1 MASCRCHLITGLA
14 ATAVLTGLVNVAPA
28 VADSSPPGLEPSP
41 KRSASPSSE
50 PPTRVP
56 DPAHRLGKSWKTSAD
71 RAVTTAADSAGLKV
85 LAADSKDAYQW
96 RTVATLAEPG
106 MPADSWIGN
115 FCVMDR
121 DHAAV
126 VYAPRTFTNKP
137 DLMQGGAFTAVVD
150 LKSGQVTKLPFT
162 GSLAYFDP
170 SCNPETRTAAFT
182 AFRDSKT
189 RLITVDTSGKT
200 TTDTAV
206 TGQITSAVP
215 TKDGLVAAH
224 GRHLVHVDPKN
235 RNVRRLAAA
244 KGVPFDIRPTRT
256 GIAFLDRSGNNTA
269 RAKLWKGRG
278 TPSTLAS
285 GKLGDLALDR
295 AVEAGRSSPG
305 ARRTR
310 SSRAPR
316 WRAWTFRR
324 IRMCPATAGW
334 PSTPCSCPACVRTW
348 TGSGTRARVSPGPNP
363 RPGRARLRT
372 PRTGIPRR
380 RPSPV
385 SRRQPVRRSP
395 RR

>member
-1 MASCRCHLITGLA
+1 MRVHRLARGIAGLA
-14 ATAVLTGLVNVAPA
+14 ATAALTGLVHVAPA
-28 VADSSPPGLEPSP
+28 VADTSPPGSNPSP
-41 KRSASPSSE
+41 KPSANPSSE

-56 DPAHRLGKSWKTSAD
+56 DPGHKLGKNWKTSAD
-71 RAVTTAADSAGLKV
+71 RAVTTAADSGGLKV
-85 LAADSKDAYQW
+85 LVADSKDAYQW

-115 FCVMDR
+115 SCVIDHA
-121 DHAAV
+121 HAAV

-189 RLITVDTSGKT
+189 RLITVDTRGKT
-200 TTDTAV
+200 TTDTTV

-224 GRHLVHVDPKN
+224 GRHLVHVDPRN
-235 RNVRRLAAA
+235 RNIRRLAAA

-256 GIAFLDRSGNNTA
+256 GIAFLDRSGSTA
-269 RAKLWKGRG
+269 RAKLWNGRG

-285 GKLGDLALDR
+285 GKLGDLALEQGSEGR
-295 AVEAGRSSPG
+295 A
-305 ARRTR
+305 
-310 SSRAPR
+310 
-316 WRAWTFRR
+316 FL
-324 IRMCPATAGW
+324 
-334 PSTPCSCPACVRTW
+334 
-348 TGSGTRARVSPGPNP
+348 TGNTTDAKLSGTAVTLLDVRANADVSSHGRLAVDPVLMPGVRAGLDRIGNAGKDFHQGRTLAPSAHLPGPH
-363 RPGRARLRT
+363 
-372 PRTGIPRR
+372 RR
-380 RPSPV
+380 RP
-385 SRRQPVRRSP
+385 RGAHHHQCRDCNR
-395 RR
+395 